1 MSSNGRRCPT
11 SVLPYGLVHIFPVIR
26 NIHIGVQSNQLV
38 RAGRRIPPAAG
49 LHILLL
55 LHGGLEREV
64 SWSELWSHGWNVR
77 RWRPTR
83 VGRKVRVRR
92 VGPESSGSWEEAA
105 RKNKK
110 GSAVD
115 MTTVTLQNNVSINF
129 KNDSGEPRVF
139 NCLY

>member
-1 MSSNGRRCPT
+1 MPHQCSGLWVGSYIPRHQEYSYRGSKESAVQRNSQAAGSGRT
-11 SVLPYGLVHIFPVIR
+11 TDT
-26 NIHIGVQSNQLV
+26 
-38 RAGRRIPPAAG
+38 AG
-49 LHILLL
+49 LHRLLL